1 MSNITA
7 PINLTNLPSTGMKNI
22 FSALAKFQAEC
33 PDLYKDSEGY
43 GGQYKYIELPH
54 MLKIVVPILR
64 KHNLVI
70 SQICDGQNVNTILCH
85 FESGE
90 TLNSSIEIPQ
100 GVQLAKMNT
109 FQVLGSAISYLRRYQ
124 IEMILGI
131 SATKDT
137 DAAGEQTSA
146 PQPTKSQNE
155 GMGDAPEKW
164 LNALTKEGAYT
175 ELGQKTLDAIASGK
189 RTIADV
195 KKAFKVSKADMA
207 ELQKAEAIFSSSQ
220 NSNRP

>member
-1 MSNITA
+1 
-7 PINLTNLPSTGMKNI
+7 MKNL

-33 PDLYKDSEGY
+33 PDLHKDSDGY
-43 GGQYKYIELPH
+43 GYKYIELPNI
-54 MLKIVVPILR
+54 LKVVVPILR
-64 KHNLVI
+64 KHNLVL

-137 DAAGEQTSA
+137 DAAGEQTIA
-146 PQPTKSQNE
+146 PPQPAKEEDTRTWFNYKTK
-155 GMGDAPEKW
+155 D
-164 LNALTKEGAYT
+164 GAIT
-175 ELGQKTLDAIASGK
+175 SEGQKAFDSLANGSVTLAAIERK
-189 RTIADV
+189 Y
-195 KKAFKVSKADMA
+195 KLSKDTKA
-207 ELQKAEAIFSSSQ
+207 ELQKAVSIFDAS
-220 NSNRP
+220 NLSNRP